1 MKRNSENCV
10 AIEATCNN
18 ILLGPLPH
26 LSISLGHYGKLAG
39 APRLLLGERQI
50 WYGESTARGGSIE
63 QGKKGPLRTVQCGRV
78 RNAQPKSTLPVSRTR
93 GPQLSIQGVKVRT
106 WVSVRK
112 GWAAVDCGPVL
123 TGDGDTP
130 LYFIN

>member
-10 AIEATCNN
+10 AIEAICNN
-18 ILLGPLPH
+18 ILLGPLSA
-26 LSISLGHYGKLAG
+26 LIDLTRTLWEIGRCTETFTRGKADLV
-39 APRLLLGERQI
+39 RRKYSQ
-50 WYGESTARGGSIE
+50 GGSIE
-63 QGKKGPLRTVQCGRV
+63 QGKKGLHRTVQCGRV